1 MVLTCDISL
10 VSESKCLNETT
21 IVQHL
26 FLTKF
31 IIFSFVTIDFS
42 EAFKNS
48 CLYFYIKFDSF
59 HKKKL
64 SWDFDWDSIAYI
76 DQDEQK

>member
-1 MVLTCDISL
+1 MVLTCDISF

-31 IIFSFVTIDFS
+31 IIFSFVTIDLS

-48 CLYFYIKFDSF
+48 SLYFCIKFDSF
-59 HKKKL
+59 HQKGYPGIL
-64 SWDFDWDSIAYI
+64 IGIALHI
-76 DQDEQK
+76 